1 MDFGGVLRRIMPTT
15 PRPAYIWDANS
26 NDWAPLAGTV
36 DTGQSY
42 NFSAVQ
48 NFNAGLI
55 SSNINGGGVT
65 GQNHLINGGMDI
77 WQRGSSFSTTSGGNV
92 FYSAD
97 RWTCY
102 SGNTGTIT
110 RDTSL
115 VPTGFESSLKFT
127 STINN
132 SGIDFYQLIET
143 KNVIPL
149 RGKTVTL
156 SAYVAG
162 TDGKT
167 APGMTAYYSTAND
180 DIIYL
185 TSGVLMQVAAVSS
198 PLSST
203 SFQRISM
210 TFTVPVIAKTIRI
223 GLISSTLNNTEFINW
238 TGVKLEI
245 GSVATPFSRAGG
257 DIQGELASC
266 QRYFQ
271 TILNSSEAVNGYENF
286 GIGLVWATNRVLYNR
301 IIPITMRSAP
311 AISLSTVGD
320 ISLENATVGGVQATN
335 YDFFDQSPRNFSGSF
350 YCAGT
355 PFTIGQGARMR
366 ASATTNARIY
376 LSAEL

>member
-1 MDFGGVLRRIMPTT
+1 MTTT

-42 NFSAVQ
+42 NFSAVE
-48 NFNAGLI
+48 NFNAGLTAT
-55 SSNINGGGVT
+55 SINGGGIT
-65 GQNHLINGGMDI
+65 GQNHLINGGMDV
-77 WQRGSSFSTTSGGNV
+77 WQRGTSFSTTSGGNV

-115 VPTGFESSLKFT
+115 VPDGFESSLKFT

-162 TDGKT
+162 TNGKT
-167 APGMTAYYSTAND
+167 APGMTAYYSNTTD
-180 DIIYL
+180 DMIYL
-185 TSGVLMQVAAVSS
+185 TSGVLMQVAAVSA

-210 TFTVPVIAKTIRI
+210 TFTVPVTARTIRI

-238 TGVKLEI
+238 TGVKLEV
-245 GSVATPFSRAGG
+245 GAVATAFSRMGG
-257 DIQGELASC
+257 TIASEITSC
-266 QRYFQ
+266 QRYYIEGGADV
-271 TILNSSEAVNGYENF
+271 TWCGNTTNGSSYFATTYLPVVMRVAPTLSLTSQNGYGFPNVVGSVVVGRDYFRELRAANNSINPGFF
-286 GIGLVWATNRVLYNR
+286 G
-301 IIPITMRSAP
+301 
-311 AISLSTVGD
+311 STYK
-320 ISLENATVGGVQATN
+320 A
-335 YDFFDQSPRNFSGSF
+335 
-350 YCAGT
+350 
-355 PFTIGQGARMR
+355 
-366 ASATTNARIY
+366 
-376 LSAEL
+376 SAEL

>member
-1 MDFGGVLRRIMPTT
+1 MPTT

-48 NFNAGLI
+48 NFNSGLV

-77 WQRGSSFSTTSGGNV
+77 WQRGTSFSTTSGGNV

-115 VPTGFESSLKFT
+115 VPDGFESSLRFT

-162 TDGKT
+162 TNGKV
-167 APGMTAYYSTAND
+167 ASGMTAYYSNTTD
-180 DIIYL
+180 DMIYL
-185 TSGVLMQVAAVSS
+185 TSGVLLQNVAVSA

-203 SFQRISM
+203 SFQRIST
-210 TFTVPVIAKTIRI
+210 TFVVPVTAKTIRI
-223 GLISSTLNNTEFINW
+223 GLISNVLNNTEFISW
-238 TGVKLEI
+238 TGVKLEV

-257 DIQGELASC
+257 TISTELAAC
-266 QRYFQ
+266 QRYFYTLPYNYNAERGNPYTDFLIMNTADQ
-271 TILNSSEAVNGYENF
+271 TS
-286 GIGLVWATNRVLYNR
+286 WARGVVQF
-301 IIPITMRSAP
+301 PVTMRTSPTLQAP
-311 AISLSTVGD
+311 TAANYYILGSSGVLSITSISIDNMTNASMAVVNAYRTGLSTGTTYF
-320 ISLENATVGGVQATN
+320 LR
-335 YDFFDQSPRNFSGSF
+335 F
-350 YCAGT
+350 AGNVT
-355 PFTIGQGARMR
+355 D
-366 ASATTNARIY
+366 Y
-376 LSAEL
+376 LRFSAEL

>member
-1 MDFGGVLRRIMPTT
+1 MTTT

-42 NFSAVQ
+42 NFSAVE
-48 NFNAGLI
+48 NFNAGLTAT
-55 SSNINGGGVT
+55 SINGGGIT
-65 GQNHLINGGMDI
+65 GQNHLINGGMDV
-77 WQRGSSFSTTSGGNV
+77 WQRGTSFSTTGGGNV

-115 VPTGFESSLKFT
+115 VPDGFESSLKFT

-162 TDGKT
+162 TNGKT
-167 APGMTAYYSTAND
+167 ATGMTAYYSNTTD
-180 DIIYL
+180 DMIYL
-185 TSGVLMQVAAVSS
+185 TSGVLMQVAAVSA

-210 TFTVPVIAKTIRI
+210 TFTVPVTARTIRI

-238 TGVKLEI
+238 TGVKLEV
-245 GSVATPFSRAGG
+245 GTVATAFSRSQSTY
-257 DIQGELASC
+257 QGELAAC
-266 QRYFQ
+266 QRYYETGVGYYNTYTNLGNNYPIAPMVGTNFNTQ
-271 TILNSSEAVNGYENF
+271 KRAVPT
-286 GIGLVWATNRVLYNR
+286 IGLGTNTAVSGYTNAGNTYNV
-301 IIPITMRSAP
+301 TVNSFAQNFL
-311 AISLSTVGD
+311 SLA
-320 ISLENATVGGVQATN
+320 N
-335 YDFFDQSPRNFSGSF
+335 GSF
-350 YCAGT
+350 A
-355 PFTIGQGARMR
+355 F
-366 ASATTNARIY
+366 ASIFQPWTA
-376 LSAEL
+376 SAEL

>member
-1 MDFGGVLRRIMPTT
+1 MATT
-15 PRPAYIWDANS
+15 PRPAYIWDSNS

-55 SSNINGGGVT
+55 SSTINGGGVT

-77 WQRGSSFSTTSGGNV
+77 WQRGTSFSTTSGGNV

-115 VPTGFESSLKFT
+115 VPDGFESSLRFT

-162 TDGKT
+162 TNGKV
-167 APGMTAYYSTAND
+167 ASGMTAYYSNTTD
-180 DIIYL
+180 DMIYL
-185 TSGVLMQVAAVSS
+185 TSGVLLQNVVVSA

-210 TFTVPVIAKTIRI
+210 TFTVPVTARTIRI
-223 GLISSTLNNTEFINW
+223 GLISSTLNNTEFISW
-238 TGVKLEI
+238 TGVKLEV
-245 GSVATPFSRAGG
+245 GSVATPFSRSGG
-257 DIQGELASC
+257 TIQGELAAC

-286 GIGLVWATNRVLYNR
+286 GIGLVWATNRILYNR
-301 IIPITMRSAP
+301 IIPVTMRTAP

-335 YDFFDQSPRNFSGSF
+335 YDFFDYSPRNFSGSF

>member
-1 MDFGGVLRRIMPTT
+1 MTTT

-42 NFSAVQ
+42 NFSAVE
-48 NFNAGLI
+48 NFNAGLTAT
-55 SSNINGGGVT
+55 SINGGGIT
-65 GQNHLINGGMDI
+65 GQNHLINGGMDV
-77 WQRGSSFSTTSGGNV
+77 WQRGTSFSIGGPGTV
-92 FYSAD
+92 IYSAD

-115 VPTGFESSLKFT
+115 VPDGFESSLKFT

-162 TDGKT
+162 TNGKT
-167 APGMTAYYSTAND
+167 APGMTAYYSNTTD
-180 DIIYL
+180 DMIYL
-185 TSGVLMQVAAVSS
+185 TSGVLMQVAAVSA

-210 TFTVPVIAKTIRI
+210 TFTVPVTARTIRI

-238 TGVKLEI
+238 TGVKLEV
-245 GSVATPFSRAGG
+245 GTVATAFSRVGG
-257 DIQGELASC
+257 TIASEMASC
-266 QRYFQ
+266 QRYYYTLPYNNNSERANPYTDFLIMNTADQ
-271 TILNSSEAVNGYENF
+271 TSWARGVVQFPVAMRTSPTLQAPTAANYYILGSAG
-286 GIGLVWATNRVLYNR
+286 VLSV
-301 IIPITMRSAP
+301 TS
-311 AISLSTVGD
+311 ISID
-320 ISLENATVGGVQATN
+320 N
-335 YDFFDQSPRNFSGSF
+335 
-350 YCAGT
+350 
-355 PFTIGQGARMR
+355 M
-366 ASATTNARIY
+366 TNASMAVVNAYRTGMSTGTTYFLRFAGNVTDY
-376 LSAEL
+376 LRFSAEL

>member
-1 MDFGGVLRRIMPTT
+1 MTTT

-48 NFNAGLI
+48 NFNAGLV
-55 SSNINGGGVT
+55 SSNINGGGVI
-65 GQNHLINGGMDI
+65 GQNHLINGGMDV
-77 WQRGSSFSTTSGGNV
+77 WQRGTSFSIGGPGTV
-92 FYSAD
+92 IYSAD

-115 VPTGFESSLKFT
+115 VPDGFESSLKFT

-132 SGIDFYQLIET
+132 SGMDFYQLIET

-162 TDGKT
+162 TNGKT
-167 APGMTAYYSTAND
+167 APGMTAYYSTTTD
-180 DIIYL
+180 DMIYL
-185 TSGVLMQVAAVSS
+185 TSGVLMQNVAVSA

-203 SFQRISM
+203 LFQRIST
-210 TFTVPVIAKTIRI
+210 TFVVPVTAKTIRI

-238 TGVKLEI
+238 TGVKLEV
-245 GSVATPFSRAGG
+245 GTVATAFSRVGG
-257 DIQGELASC
+257 TIASELLSC
-266 QRYFQ
+266 QRYYVRWDTTNEQ
-271 TILNSSEAVNGYENF
+271 VGYYWGNGSS
-286 GIGLVWATNRVLYNR
+286 YNR
-301 IIPITMRSAP
+301 WNWAFPVTMRSIPTIAKSGNIAAFNP
-311 AISLSTVGD
+311 TFTAQAITAIGGNYSSTKSASVITAIGGNYSSTKSASVDGTLAGAVGSNGQTYLAYILNNSQYVEAIS
-320 ISLENATVGGVQATN
+320 
-335 YDFFDQSPRNFSGSF
+335 
-350 YCAGT
+350 
-355 PFTIGQGARMR
+355 
-366 ASATTNARIY
+366 
-376 LSAEL
+376 EL

>member
-1 MDFGGVLRRIMPTT
+1 MPTT

-48 NFNAGLI
+48 NFNAGLV

-77 WQRGSSFSTTSGGNV
+77 WQRGTSFAIGGPGTV
-92 FYSAD
+92 VYTAD

-110 RDTSL
+110 RDTSFM
-115 VPTGFESSLKFT
+115 PAGFESSLKFT

-149 RGKTVTL
+149 QGKTVTL

-162 TDGKT
+162 TNGKT
-167 APGMTAYYSTAND
+167 ASGMTAYYSTTND
-180 DIIYL
+180 DMIYL
-185 TSGVLMQVAAVSS
+185 TSGVLMQNIAIPS

-203 SFQRISM
+203 SFQRIST
-210 TFTVPVIAKTIRI
+210 TFTVPVTAKTIRI
-223 GLISSTLNNTEFINW
+223 GLMSNVLNNTEFINW
-238 TGVKLEI
+238 TGVQLEV

-257 DIQGELASC
+257 TISTELAAC
-266 QRYFQ
+266 QRYYQSLPNAIFLRGL
-271 TILNSSEAVNGYENF
+271 TSSSAGYEWYPPTVMRTVPSAS
-286 GIGLVWATNRVLYNR
+286 LATTSPYWESY
-301 IIPITMRSAP
+301 PY
-311 AISLSTVGD
+311 
-320 ISLENATVGGVQATN
+320 ATVG
-335 YDFFDQSPRNFSGSF
+335 SL
-350 YCAGT
+350 
-355 PFTIGQGARMR
+355 
-366 ASATTNARIY
+366 TNASLNATKLTATGGTIVIPGTY
-376 LSAEL
+376 GTTPVQYYPSLMDGSNIKLSAEL

>member
-1 MDFGGVLRRIMPTT
+1 MPTT

-48 NFNAGLI
+48 NFNAGLV

-77 WQRGSSFSTTSGGNV
+77 WQRGTSFSAGGPGAV

-102 SGNTGTIT
+102 AGNTGTIS

-162 TDGKT
+162 TDGKVS
-167 APGMTAYYSTAND
+167 PGITAYYSNTND
-180 DIIYL
+180 DMIYL
-185 TSGVLMQVAAVSS
+185 TSGVLMQVVAVSA

-210 TFTVPVIAKTIRI
+210 TFTVPVTARTIRI

-238 TGVKLEI
+238 TGVKLEV
-245 GSVATPFSRAGG
+245 GSVATPFSRSGG
-257 DIQGELASC
+257 DFSGELAAC
-266 QRYFQ
+266 QRY
-271 TILNSSEAVNGYENF
+271 YEYIPNF
-286 GIGLVWATNRVLYNR
+286 GYVGYSVANGNYGVWVQYKVEKR
-301 IIPITMRSAP
+301 ISPTTSTTASYQGSNFTTTS
-311 AISLSTVGD
+311 SLADG
-320 ISLENATVGGVQATN
+320 
-335 YDFFDQSPRNFSGSF
+335 
-350 YCAGT
+350 
-355 PFTIGQGARMR
+355 
-366 ASATTNARIY
+366 TTNGVMVKRLASSTSPDGYWFNI
-376 LSAEL
+376 LTASAEL